1 MYPIER
7 ALKKLRASVR
17 NKARVEG
24 CIAEAFALKDIS
36 QFSTR
41 YFAQPTMCLLLQC
54 DFMSKMNRPKAPFK
68 FLRIRVKQLEKGVY
82 VTLKDQI

>member
-17 NKARVEG
+17 NKARDEG
-24 CIAEAFALKDIS
+24 CIAEAFALKEIS

-41 YFAQPTMCLLLQC
+41 YFTRANNVFAPLVRLYVENE
-54 DFMSKMNRPKAPFK
+54 SPKAPFN
-68 FLRIRVKQLEKGVY
+68 FLRIRVKQLEMGVY
-82 VTLKDQI
+82 VTLKHQI

>member
-24 CIAEAFALKDIS
+24 CIAEAFALKEIS

-41 YFAQPTMCLLLQC
+41 YFARANNV
-54 DFMSKMNRPKAPFK
+54 FAPS
-68 FLRIRVKQLEKGVY
+68 V
-82 VTLKDQI
+82 